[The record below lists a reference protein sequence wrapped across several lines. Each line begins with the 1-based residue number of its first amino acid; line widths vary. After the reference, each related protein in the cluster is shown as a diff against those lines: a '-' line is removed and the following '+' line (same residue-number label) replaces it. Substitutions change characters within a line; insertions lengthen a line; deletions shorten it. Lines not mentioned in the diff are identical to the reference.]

1 MESPNPLTYQDIW
14 SWKSLLGVYIHPWEI
29 SVIKQLDNN
38 YLSYISEQRKKQQ
51 PKSKG
56 KK

>member
-14 SWKSLLGVYIHPWEI
+14 SWKSLLDVYIHPWEI
-29 SVIKQLDNN
+29 LIIKQLDNT
-38 YLSYISEQRKKQQ
+38 YLRYISEQRKKNQ